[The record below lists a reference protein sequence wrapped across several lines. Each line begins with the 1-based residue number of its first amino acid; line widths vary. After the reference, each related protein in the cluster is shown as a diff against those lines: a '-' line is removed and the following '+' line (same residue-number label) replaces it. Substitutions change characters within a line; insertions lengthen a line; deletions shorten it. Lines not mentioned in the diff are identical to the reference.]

1 MPQPT
6 YTDVHVSVPLTNI
19 STAYR
24 QDRTTLIADKIAPNV
39 PVTKQSNKYY
49 TYTKNDWFRDE
60 AKIRMGAGQS
70 AGSGYTLSTDNY
82 SCDIF
87 AFHKDI
93 DYPTRSNADAQIDLD
108 RDATEFVTDRLLI
121 RKERQVVTD
130 YFATSIWGLDITG
143 VSGVPSTNQVYQWS
157 DYTNSDPID
166 DIDGGKEQILST
178 TGRMANKLVIGWQVF
193 RKLKNHPIIIDRLK
207 YTMGVTGKTVTPALL
222 AAMFDID
229 EVLVASSIYASNKE
243 GETAAYAFNIGKVAL
258 LLHVAPN
265 PGLLVPSAA
274 YTFSWSSG
282 VNGGVAGADIGI
294 KTIPMPWENADRIEG
309 ESAFDNKLVAA
320 DLGVY
325 FPSIIA

>member
-143 VSGVPSTNQVYQWS
+143 VSGVPST
-157 DYTNSDPID
+157 
-166 DIDGGKEQILST
+166 
-178 TGRMANKLVIGWQVF
+178 
-193 RKLKNHPIIIDRLK
+193 
-207 YTMGVTGKTVTPALL
+207 
-222 AAMFDID
+222 
-229 EVLVASSIYASNKE
+229 
-243 GETAAYAFNIGKVAL
+243 
-258 LLHVAPN
+258 
-265 PGLLVPSAA
+265 
-274 YTFSWSSG
+274 
-282 VNGGVAGADIGI
+282 
-294 KTIPMPWENADRIEG
+294 
-309 ESAFDNKLVAA
+309 
-320 DLGVY
+320 
-325 FPSIIA
+325 